1 MLCQLGYG
9 KKKKIKKK
17 MFCLKYITVP
27 LRKKE
32 NPYKLGF
39 MAVLPIYSISV
50 GKPDEKPLVLLCG
63 WAMPCSCAWS

>member
-1 MLCQLGYG
+1 M
-9 KKKKIKKK
+9 KKG
-17 MFCLKYITVP
+17 
-27 LRKKE
+27 

-63 WAMPCSCAWS
+63 WAMPCSCA